1 MSWFQEMA
9 VRAAAQDNPKLMP
22 TPEACELFMGFP
34 KGWTDLG
41 SGGAEAGAY
50 VKILRGV
57 QGIPDCKQRLKA
69 MGKAV
74 VPLIPMFLGWFI
86 QHHESQAAAMRDSS
100 MLSGGTF
107 PACVISNAGIQEF
120 KEVGMNDDSPASGV
134 GHSQSS
140 ECSMQAGT
148 EGEAPALVSASRETL
163 EGDSVPQPSNAALNN
178 PDPTGMSAGVD
189 SKSTEPQGNKN
200 WGIDVIADAVAYLRS
215 YLSFPDDRYFLP
227 LALFAAL
234 EHCWDECFDE
244 VPYLSVGAAVKSAGK
259 TRVLELLS
267 FLAGEERA
275 VLVDGSIT
283 EAALYTEIAEGKT
296 ILIDESERLR
306 TPRSPLR
313 PILNGGLP
321 PWPVRVPEGWRPQRE
336 VLHLL
341 PEGLQPSRG
350 CLRLAPGPLP
360 ARADAED
367 DGRQPQ
373 GVLPCRRPAG
383 GERHLRAA
391 ARGPLRTGR

>member
-259 TRVLELLS
+259 TRVLELLT

-275 VLVDGSIT
+275 ILMDGSIT
-283 EAALYTEIAEGKT
+283 EAALYTEIAQGKT

-313 PILNGGLP
+313 PILNGGY
-321 PWPVRVPEGWRPQRE
+321 R
-336 VLHLL
+336 
-341 PEGLQPSRG
+341 RG
-350 CLRLAPGPLP
+350 QYVYRK
-360 ARADAED
+360 
-367 DGRQPQ
+367 
-373 GVLPCRRPAG
+373 AG
-383 GERHLRAA
+383 GHNVKFSTYCPKVFSHLGDVYDSLRDRCLLVQMQRTMGGNRKEYCRAVA
-391 ARGPLRTGR
+391 QQEGSAISVRLHEALARTAR